1 MDQLLDVA
9 KNLEIDYQ
17 MSQLTF
23 ILKHMYDCFIERDI
37 EILDINPLL
46 MGMDQKLYVNA
57 AKIKIDQYS
66 IYRQ

>member
-1 MDQLLDVA
+1 MA
-9 KNLEIDYQ
+9 KDLEIDHQ

-37 EILDINPLL
+37 EILDINPLV
-46 MGMDQKLYVNA
+46 MGIDHRLYVNA

-66 IYRQ
+66 IYR